1 MDKLKQSLYIII
13 AIVIVY
19 CGLFGGIGTLVNF
32 LLGGNAVW

>member
-1 MDKLKQSLYIII
+1 MYKIKQVVYIIL